1 MGGSVSVA
9 RAGDLGPAGRP
20 ERYPGAYALRTPERP
35 AIITDTGFQQSFSEL
50 DGAANRLSRVLRAA
64 GLGVG
69 DHVAILL
76 ENHDRYAEVVWG
88 CHYAGLVYTAISSR
102 YTPAEVALIV
112 QDSQA
117 RALITSARLAQV
129 ATEGA
134 AECSDLSLRL
144 MLDGA
149 AEGFESYEQALAH
162 HPPEPLP
169 DPRIAGQ
176 AMMYSSGTS
185 GVPKAV
191 AHPHARLPLE
201 FAPAGS
207 SYAGRKFFGI
217 DESSVYLST
226 APLYHSGPLGLVMGA
241 TALGATVV
249 VMRRFE
255 PEAFLAAIEKH
266 EVTHT
271 FVVPTMMGRV
281 MRLEPEV
288 REVWSTGSLR
298 MLLHAAAPC
307 PPKLKREVIEWL
319 GPVVAEFYAG
329 TEANGM
335 VFCNSEQWL
344 AHPGTVGAPVGCMV
358 HICDEAGDEL
368 PQGETGLIYFANA
381 GVDFEYRG
389 DREKTSSSR
398 HPRGWTTLGDVG
410 HLDEDGYLFL
420 TDRKSNLI
428 ISGGVNVYPQEVENH
443 LLSHPAV
450 DDVAV
455 IGAPHDDFGE
465 QVIAVVK
472 PREMPADPA
481 ALQLLEAALIAHC
494 RSALADVKCPRRVDF
509 REALPREPTGKLLK
523 RLLKD
528 EYWSAEGRRI

>member
-1 MGGSVSVA
+1 
-9 RAGDLGPAGRP
+9 
-20 ERYPGAYALRTPERP
+20 
-35 AIITDTGFQQSFSEL
+35 
-50 DGAANRLSRVLRAA
+50 
-64 GLGVG
+64 
-69 DHVAILL
+69 
-76 ENHDRYAEVVWG
+76 
-88 CHYAGLVYTAISSR
+88 
-102 YTPAEVALIV
+102 
-112 QDSQA
+112 
-117 RALITSARLAQV
+117 
-129 ATEGA
+129 
-134 AECSDLSLRL
+134 
-144 MLDGA
+144 
-149 AEGFESYEQALAH
+149 
-162 HPPEPLP
+162 
-169 DPRIAGQ
+169 
-176 AMMYSSGTS
+176 
-185 GVPKAV
+185 
-191 AHPHARLPLE
+191 
-201 FAPAGS
+201 
-207 SYAGRKFFGI
+207 
-217 DESSVYLST
+217 
-226 APLYHSGPLGLVMGA
+226 
-241 TALGATVV
+241 
-249 VMRRFE
+249 
-255 PEAFLAAIEKH
+255 
-266 EVTHT
+266 
-271 FVVPTMMGRV
+271 
-281 MRLEPEV
+281 
-288 REVWSTGSLR
+288 
-298 MLLHAAAPC
+298 
-307 PPKLKREVIEWL
+307 LKREVIEWL

>member
-1 MGGSVSVA
+1 MGGSVSAAEV
-9 RAGDLGPAGRP
+9 RRPGTSGKP
-20 ERYPGAYALRTPERP
+20 ERYPGAYAARTPDRP
-35 AIITDTGFQQSFSEL
+35 AIIVDTGFQQSFGEL
-50 DGAANRLSRVLRAA
+50 DGAANRLSRVLRTA

-76 ENHDRYAEVVWG
+76 ENHARYAEVVWG
-88 CHYAGLVYTAISSR
+88 CHYAGLVYTVISSR
-102 YTPAEVALIV
+102 YTSAEVTAIL

-117 RALITSARLAQV
+117 KALVTSARLAEV
-129 ATEGA
+129 AAEGA
-134 AECSDLSLRL
+134 EACLELAVRL
-144 MLDGA
+144 MLDDA
-149 AEGFESYEQALAH
+149 AAGFRSYEEALAD
-162 HPPEPLP
+162 HPPDPLP
-169 DPRIAGQ
+169 EPRIAGQ
-176 AMMYSSGTS
+176 AMLYSSGTS
-185 GVPKAV
+185 GAPKAV
-191 AHPHARLPLE
+191 AHRHARLPLE
-201 FAPAGS
+201 TAPAGS
-207 SYAGRKFFGI
+207 SYAGRKVFGI

-249 VMRRFE
+249 VMSRFE
-255 PEAFLAAIEKH
+255 PEAFLDAIEQH
-266 EVTHT
+266 GVTHA
-271 FVVPTMMGRV
+271 FVVPTMMGRL
-281 MRLEPEV
+281 MRLGRDV
-288 REVWSTGSLR
+288 REAHSTRSLR

-307 PPKLKREVIEWL
+307 PPALKREVIEWL

-344 AHPGTVGAPVGCMV
+344 AHPGTVGAPVGCTV
-358 HICDEAGDEL
+358 HICDEAGREM
-368 PQGETGLIYFANA
+368 PQGETGLIYFVDS
-381 GVDFEYRG
+381 GVAFEYRG
-389 DREKTSSSR
+389 DAEKTRSSR

-410 HLDEDGYLFL
+410 HLDEDGFLFL

-465 QVIAVVK
+465 QVIAVVQ
-472 PREMPADPA
+472 PRETLADQA
-481 ALQLLEAALIAHC
+481 ARDQLEAELIAHC
-494 RSALADVKCPRRVDF
+494 RQSLADVKCPRRVDF
-509 REALPREPTGKLLK
+509 RDQLPREPTGKLLK